1 MTAFVLLFPF
11 PEEGPEVV
19 KLWPLFWLPRET
31 ARERDH
37 LFPFMTWGRDG
48 GPLKLTDGGVVD
60 YSVVLADVLDAVNG
74 HKLRLLALYFDQH
87 YAEEITQRVADLGD
101 GAGRPGLGCERVAF
115 PQTLMAFT
123 GPAKEFER
131 RVSAGLVRHP
141 KNPVMT
147 WQVGHCEVWAD
158 RNRNVRPVKSAPHS
172 GKSVDGV
179 VGAVMTFAAV
189 VKPAEEHTISPHI
202 VTV

>member
-11 PEEGPEVV
+11 PEDGPEVV
-19 KLWPLFWLPRET
+19 KLWPLLWLPRET

-37 LFPFMTWGRDG
+37 LFPFLSWAEAGHLR
-48 GPLKLTDGGVVD
+48 LTGGGVVD
-60 YSVVLADVLDAVNG
+60 YSVVLADVLDAVHAHRLN
-74 HKLRLLALYFDQH
+74 LRRLYFDQH

-101 GAGRPGLGCERVAF
+101 GSRAGVGCERLAF
-115 PQTLMAFT
+115 PQTLMHFT

-141 KNPVMT
+141 RNPVLT

-158 RNRNVRPVKSAPHS
+158 RNRNVRPVKSEPHS

-179 VGAVMTFAAV
+179 VAAVMTFAECL
-189 VKPAEEHTISPHI
+189 KPADDAFISPNL
-202 VTV
+202 VVL